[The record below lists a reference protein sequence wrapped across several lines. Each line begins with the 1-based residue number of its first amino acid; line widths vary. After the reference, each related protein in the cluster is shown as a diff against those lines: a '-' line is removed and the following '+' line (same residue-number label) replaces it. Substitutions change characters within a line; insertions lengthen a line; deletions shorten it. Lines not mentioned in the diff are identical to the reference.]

1 MFILTI
7 ENLADQ
13 LYYKGIA
20 AAIVNRVNHVSTLKK
35 QLKDAIDLYKE
46 A

>member
-1 MFILTI
+1 M

-13 LYYKGIA
+13 LHYKGIA
-20 AAIVNRVNHVSTLKK
+20 ATIVNHINRVLTLKK